1 MRQSLLSLAVTAAL
15 ATTAV
20 AGQHDHG
27 HDHDEFRQHGAHVHG
42 VGHLDVVLDGAY
54 VLMDLTLPGADVVGF
69 EHQPTTPEDEQAV
82 AAALEQLQAAEDL
95 FLLPEAAECRLDV
108 AEARFAQ
115 LDDHDHHHHDHGH
128 DHHGHDHSH
137 DDHDH
142 DDHGHDHGHDDH
154 GHDHDHDH
162 SHDDHGHDHGHDHS
176 HDHADFLVE
185 YVFECAQPQQLTHM
199 DVQIFTV
206 FPDNHTLQ
214 VRVAAPSGQTATELR
229 PGHTRLSF

>member
-20 AGQHDHG
+20 AGQHDHDHD
-27 HDHDEFRQHGAHVHG
+27 HDHDEFRQHDAHVHG

-82 AAALEQLQAAEDL
+82 AAALEQLHAAGEL
-95 FLLPEAAECRLDV
+95 FLFPEAAECRLDI
-108 AEARFAQ
+108 AEARLAQ
-115 LDDHDHHHHDHGH
+115 FDDHDHGH
-128 DHHGHDHSH
+128 DKHG
-137 DDHDH
+137 
-142 DDHGHDHGHDDH
+142 HGHDDH
-154 GHDHDHDH
+154 GHDD
-162 SHDDHGHDHGHDHS
+162 SY
-176 HDHADFLVE
+176 DHADFFVE

-214 VRVAAPSGQTATELR
+214 VRLAAPGGQTATELR
-229 PGHTRLSF
+229 PGHTRLSW